1 MSRNIKVAKI
11 AKEPVVVPQGVEV
24 SIDGQLITV
33 KSSKGQLQLNLHPT
47 LKAELNDGSLRVV
60 MAEETVEAKMQ
71 SGTARALL
79 QNMVTGLDK
88 GYEKKLTL
96 VGVGFR
102 AQAKGNVLNLAL
114 GYSHPIEHTLP
125 QGITCETPSQT
136 EIVLK
141 GFDKALL
148 GQVAADI
155 RAYRV
160 PEPYK
165 GKGIRYADEN
175 VRIKEAKKK

>member
-1 MSRNIKVAKI
+1 MSRI

-24 SIDGQLITV
+24 SIDGQKLTLKSKKGQMTLNVHPTV
-33 KSSKGQLQLNLHPT
+33 KVNFADNT
-47 LKAELNDGSLRVV
+47 L
-60 MAEETVEAKMQ
+60 TVEQVENTQESNMQ
-71 SGTARALL
+71 SGTTRALMH
-79 QNMVTGLDK
+79 NMVVGLDK
-88 GYEKKLTL
+88 GFEKKLTL

-102 AQAKGNVLNLAL
+102 AQAKGKVLSLAL
-114 GYSHPIEHTLP
+114 GFSHPVEHALP
-125 QGITCETPSQT
+125 EGITCETPSQT

-155 RAYRV
+155 RRYRQ

-165 GKGIRYADEN
+165 GKGIRYADE
-175 VRIKEAKKK
+175 VVHIKEAKKK